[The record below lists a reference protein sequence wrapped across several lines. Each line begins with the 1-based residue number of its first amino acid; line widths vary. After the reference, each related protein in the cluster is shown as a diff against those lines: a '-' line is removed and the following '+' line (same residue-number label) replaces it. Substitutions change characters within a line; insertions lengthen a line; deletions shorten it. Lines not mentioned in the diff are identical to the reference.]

1 VDELKRIGVF
11 TRVVETKSFSEAAR
25 QLGVAKSAVSKQIAQ
40 LEKEVGVRLLNRTTR
55 SLSLTEAGEIFYRHS
70 ADIVNRTQIALSELR
85 EYQNQPTGTLRISCP
100 VDFGA
105 QHLVPVIKQV
115 RALYPLLKID
125 LLLEDRVINMVE
137 DGVDLAIRIGWL
149 QESNLVAKKIC
160 ETPVIVFASPEY
172 LAQKGIPKIPQDLQ
186 QHDWISLSLFSA
198 PLTWQFEKKGQKHNI
213 QKQNVQK
220 QKVQMHSQLKSNS
233 VAAVVALAKSGQG
246 ISALSKFVVQDDID
260 QGLLQPLL
268 TDYELEASGIYAVYP
283 HREHVP
289 PKVRI
294 FIDFLSKYCHNA
306 AWLS

>member
-70 ADIVNRTQIALSELR
+70 AEIVNRTKIALSELR
-85 EYQNQPTGTLRISCP
+85 EYQNQPTGTLRISSP
-100 VDFGA
+100 VSFGT
-105 QHLVPVIKQV
+105 QHLVPVIKEV

-172 LAQKGIPKIPQDLQ
+172 LAQKGTPKIPQDLQ
-186 QHDWISLSLFSA
+186 QHDWISLSLFSS
-198 PLTWQFEKKGQKHNI
+198 PLTWEFEKKGQK
-213 QKQNVQK
+213 QSAQK

-233 VAAVVALAKSGQG
+233 VAAVIALAKSGQG
-246 ISALSKFVVQDDID
+246 ISALSKFVMQDDID

-268 TDYELEASGIYAVYP
+268 TDYQLAPTGVYAVYP

-294 FIDFLSKYCHNA
+294 FIDFLSKHCHNA
-306 AWLS
+306 AWTS

>member
-1 VDELKRIGVF
+1 MDELKRIGVF

-70 ADIVNRTQIALSELR
+70 AEIVNRTKIALSELR

-100 VDFGA
+100 VSFGT
-105 QHLVPVIKQV
+105 QHLVPVIKEV

-172 LAQKGIPKIPQDLQ
+172 LAQKGTPKIPQDLQ
-186 QHDWISLSLFSA
+186 QYDWISLSLFSS
-198 PLTWQFEKKGQKHNI
+198 PLTWEFEKKGQK
-213 QKQNVQK
+213 QSAQK

-246 ISALSKFVVQDDID
+246 ISALSKFVVQDDIY

-268 TDYELEASGIYAVYP
+268 TDYKLAPTGVYAVYP

-294 FIDFLSKYCHNA
+294 FIDFLSKHCHNA
-306 AWLS
+306 AWTS

>member
-1 VDELKRIGVF
+1 MDELKRIGVF

-172 LAQKGIPKIPQDLQ
+172 LAQKGTPKIPQDLQ
-186 QHDWISLSLFSA
+186 QHDWISLSLFSS
-198 PLTWQFEKKGQKHNI
+198 PLTWQFEKKGQKQSA
-213 QKQNVQK
+213 QKHNVQK

>member
-11 TRVVETKSFSEAAR
+11 TRVVETKSFSETAR

-70 ADIVNRTQIALSELR
+70 AEIVNRTKIALSELR

-100 VDFGA
+100 VSYGT
-105 QHLVPVIKQV
+105 QHLVPVIKEV

-172 LAQKGIPKIPQDLQ
+172 LAKKGTPKTPQDLQ
-186 QHDWISLSLFSA
+186 QHDWISLSLFSS
-198 PLTWQFEKKGQKHNI
+198 PLTWEFEKKGQKQNA
-213 QKQNVQK
+213 QKHSTQK

-246 ISALSKFVVQDDID
+246 ISALSKFVMQDDID

-268 TDYELEASGIYAVYP
+268 TDYQLAPSGIYAVYP

-294 FIDFLSKYCHNA
+294 FIEFLSKHCHNA

>member
-70 ADIVNRTQIALSELR
+70 AEIVNRTKIALSELR

-100 VDFGA
+100 VSFGT
-105 QHLVPVIKQV
+105 QHLVPVIKEV

-125 LLLEDRVINMVE
+125 LLLEDRVINMVD

-172 LAQKGIPKIPQDLQ
+172 LAQKGTPKIPQDLQ
-186 QHDWISLSLFSA
+186 QHDWISLSLFSS
-198 PLTWQFEKKGQKHNI
+198 PLTWEFEKKGRKQSAQKHS
-213 QKQNVQK
+213 VQK

-233 VAAVVALAKSGQG
+233 VAAVIALAKSGQG
-246 ISALSKFVVQDDID
+246 ISALSKFVMQDDID

-268 TDYELEASGIYAVYP
+268 TDYQLAPTGVYAVYP

-294 FIDFLSKYCHNA
+294 FIDFLSKHCHNA
-306 AWLS
+306 AWTS

>member
-1 VDELKRIGVF
+1 MDELKRIGVF

-70 ADIVNRTQIALSELR
+70 AEIVNRTKIALSELR

-100 VDFGA
+100 VSFGT
-105 QHLVPVIKQV
+105 QHLVPVIREV

-137 DGVDLAIRIGWL
+137 DAVDLAIRIGWL

-172 LAQKGIPKIPQDLQ
+172 LAQKGTPKIPQDLQ
-186 QHDWISLSLFSA
+186 QHDWISLSLFSS
-198 PLTWQFEKKGQKHNI
+198 PLTWEFEKKGQK
-213 QKQNVQK
+213 QSAQK

-233 VAAVVALAKSGQG
+233 VAAVIALAKSGQG
-246 ISALSKFVVQDDID
+246 ISALSKFAMQDDID

-268 TDYELEASGIYAVYP
+268 TDYQLAPTGVYAVYP

-294 FIDFLSKYCHNA
+294 FIDFLSKHCHNA
-306 AWLS
+306 AWTS